1 MEEKIRKYRIKPC
14 NIYNFDKK
22 GFLIGICRSMKRIV
36 SSKQLREKRLLGSK
50 QDGSREFISL
60 LATICAD
67 GTALPPALIYQGESG
82 DLQDSWLEDYDDSS
96 TEADFAALQK
106 GWTNENLGISWLD
119 TVFNRYTKEKAGEW
133 LASARR

>member
-1 MEEKIRKYRIKPC
+1 LEEKIRKYRIKPC

-82 DLQDSWLEDYDDSS
+82 DLQDSWLEDYDHSS